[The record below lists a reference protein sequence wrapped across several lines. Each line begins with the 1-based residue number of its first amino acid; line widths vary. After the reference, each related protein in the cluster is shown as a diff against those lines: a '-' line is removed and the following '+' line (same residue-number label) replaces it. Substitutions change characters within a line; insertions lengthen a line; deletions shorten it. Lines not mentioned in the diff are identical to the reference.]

1 MITAPPSLPD
11 MQVPTGGRGGVDA
24 LLRHARSQ
32 TGVARMPAFARRTA
46 GASLKVRHL
55 ATGLSALDDA
65 SIDRVPD
72 CIVDDFV
79 VRL

>member
-1 MITAPPSLPD
+1 
-11 MQVPTGGRGGVDA
+11 
-24 LLRHARSQ
+24 
-32 TGVARMPAFARRTA
+32 MPAFARRTA